1 MKCKKKQV
9 RVYINEL
16 NNKREKLTYPNVH
29 QMSKHITFNQKKLA
43 KKEKWMMNAE
53 TEFNQ
58 NKWSMI
64 I

>member
-43 KKEKWMMNAE
+43 KKEK
-53 TEFNQ
+53 
-58 NKWSMI
+58 
-64 I
+64 